1 MRIALVANLT
11 KKYKSLKI
19 RRKFPP
25 YNFSR
30 MKTDDTGLLSHERGS
45 ESNSD
50 RYIISVSVENFQLE
64 IAGSVRKGKKKK
76 KKKESR
82 FDRTMSRGNTKSA
95 TTTRTY
101 PLLRSPV
108 PPYVETRSR

>member
-76 KKKESR
+76 KKESR